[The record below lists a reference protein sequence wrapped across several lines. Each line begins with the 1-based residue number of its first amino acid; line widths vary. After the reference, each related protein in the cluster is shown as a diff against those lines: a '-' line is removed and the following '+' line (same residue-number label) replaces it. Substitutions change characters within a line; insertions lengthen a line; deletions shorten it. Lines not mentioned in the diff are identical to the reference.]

1 MNVRKN
7 LILIG
12 VVAACVTGCA
22 TAGQREAKKSL
33 DEGYAA
39 LEQHQYDQAAAKAD
53 AFLDAVPAG
62 RGSAEAMYLRGR
74 AMEQSVTDASARPTE
89 DQARTS
95 LQAARVAYINTLKLN
110 PSPQLEAYTRASL
123 GNVAYFQDDYQ
134 TAMQQWSA
142 AYPNLDQPELKAW
155 SLYRVGLCQQRLGQF
170 DAADKTFASV
180 QQQFSSTEPGRRAQ
194 QKIGAKGF
202 YLQLATFRNPNNAER
217 AVGSLRRQGVV
228 ATRTN
233 DAQGMQQVRIGPMK
247 TYAEAKTMKTRYAGE
262 YPEAIIVP

>member
-1 MNVRKN
+1 MNLFRNVM
-7 LILIG
+7 LFG
-12 VVAACVTGCA
+12 VATASIAGCA
-22 TAGQREAKKSL
+22 PTGQRAAKDSL
-33 DEGYAA
+33 SEGYIA
-39 LEQHQYDQAAAKAD
+39 LEQRQYDQAAAKAD

-62 RGSAEAMYLRGR
+62 PGSAEAMYLRGR

-95 LQAARVAYINTLKLN
+95 LQAARVAYINALKLS

-142 AYPNLDQPELKAW
+142 AYPQLDQPELKAW
-155 SLYRVGLCQQRLGQF
+155 SLYRMGLCQQRLGQF
-170 DAADKTFASV
+170 VAADKTFTSV
-180 QQQFSSTEPGRRAQ
+180 QQQFSTTEPGRRAQ

-202 YLQLATFRNPNNAER
+202 YLQLATFRNTSNAER
-217 AVGSLRRQGVV
+217 AVAGLRRQGVV
-228 ATRTN
+228 AERTS
-233 DAQGMQQVRIGPMK
+233 AQGMQQVRIGPMK
-247 TYAEAKTMKTRYAGE
+247 TYAEAKSMKTRYAGE